1 MAGAAIIAK
10 PQNELKPSL
19 AMQAANVSKEENEQ
33 ETGSRFI
40 IQPRITA
47 GASGDPFNN
56 TNGADRSTGLSFIQ
70 RKCAHCEQEEEKQI
84 RRKPFLSVAQNSDTP
99 ALQKQTAPGSTGRPV
114 TEEYKRDIL
123 CIGIPEEGPERASFN
138 DSQLRWLRAVRSSA
152 SWVLS
157 RALTA
162 INARDRYI
170 EHLSQSIFQ
179 TTSITWAFLM
189 DTVTAI
195 RDKLANATFE
205 LGTCYDESCRT
216 PGVVAHALPD
226 SNTVVLCRSFFLL
239 NTTQMRR
246 TLIHEAAHN
255 AGIDA
260 QRVAAFRPE
269 FYCRED
275 TTDCSDVCNNL
286 GSPLTNVD
294 AWAHFIECVA
304 FSF

>member
-1 MAGAAIIAK
+1 MPGAAIISK
-10 PQNELKPSL
+10 PQNEKPSWT
-19 AMQAANVSKEENEQ
+19 MQAANENKEEKEG
-33 ETGSRFI
+33 ETGNKFI
-40 IQPRITA
+40 IQPRFTA

-56 TNGADRSTGLSFIQ
+56 TNSIERSAGSSFIQ
-70 RKCAHCEQEEEKQI
+70 RRCAHCEQEEEKQI
-84 RRKPFLSVAQNSDTP
+84 QRKPFLSVALNNDVP
-99 ALQKQTAPGSTGRPV
+99 ALQKQTEKSKTARPI

-123 CIGIPEEGPERASFN
+123 CIGIPEEGPERAPFN

-152 SWVLS
+152 NRVLS

-179 TTSITWAFLM
+179 TTSLTWTFLM

-195 RDKLANATFE
+195 RDKLDNATFE
-205 LGTCYDESCRT
+205 LGTCYDQSCRS
-216 PGVVAHALPD
+216 PGIVAHALPD
-226 SNTVVLCRSFFLL
+226 SNTIVLCRSFFLL

-286 GSPLTNVD
+286 NSPLTNVD